1 MNDKQYHNQE
11 MKRAFKHYAEIQT
24 IPRRER
30 EENYREFLE
39 ADPDFIAQQI
49 EWIFNGS
56 YGYGEMHLALNTL
69 SMRNPAPSLYHLV
82 SSLNWQTGDYYSRKA
97 WKATPKAKQDS
108 INKAV
113 NEVIREYRENKEATQ

>member
-39 ADPDFIAQQI
+39 ADPDFIAQQV

-56 YGYGEMHLALNTL
+56 YGYGEQQMAINIL
-69 SMRNPAPSLYHLV
+69 SMRNPNPSLFHLV
-82 SSLNWQTGDYYSRKA
+82 SSLNWQTGEYYSRKA
-97 WKATPKAKQDS
+97 WKAFSQDRQYRVNQAIS
-108 INKAV
+108 DVVIEYKTNKD
-113 NEVIREYRENKEATQ
+113 K